1 MAEQV
6 HTSSGSGARP
16 QRLLLRVSRGAVSI
30 GGDFK
35 VDRADVPRANPDSR
49 QVSMTSTWIDIEME
63 GSAFYKSQEQEER
76 YNPFKGLTN

>member
-1 MAEQV
+1 MN
-6 HTSSGSGARP
+6 
-16 QRLLLRVSRGAVSI
+16 
-30 GGDFK
+30 
-35 VDRADVPRANPDSR
+35 RADVPRANPAGSSRARRIYLRLGRSMTQTPAHAPSTDSR